1 MVHVPFDLFGILKV
15 CGEPK
20 ESEIYGYDAFRL
32 GLEQAAQMSIDADSV
47 LRYQDSSSGICT
59 AIGFDERMLL
69 HSEVEM
75 KSHPHPE

>member
-32 GLEQAAQMSIDADSV
+32 GLEQVAQMSIDADAV
-47 LRYQDSSSGICT
+47 LRYQDSSSGIRT

-69 HSEVEM
+69 HSEEYFLGNA
-75 KSHPHPE
+75 H